1 MTCRDASYTTQP
13 LELLNDLGF
22 QNSNMPAHHGDAKS
36 IVGDGHVESYS
47 SANNTSLD
55 GSEEATASHLHQ
67 NNGADSLQSSDVS
80 EGQFSIF
87 IYFQVDNKE
96 QVME

>member
-22 QNSNMPAHHGDAKS
+22 PNSNVPKHHGDAKS
-36 IVGDGHVESYS
+36 VVGDGHVESYS
-47 SANNTSLD
+47 SANNRSLD
-55 GSEEATASHLHQ
+55 GGEEAPASHLHQ
-67 NNGADSLQSSDVS
+67 NNGAESLQTTDAS

-87 IYFQVDNKE
+87 IYFQVDN
-96 QVME
+96 